1 MGLSTRRA
9 ASSDRRSLWE
19 VQGFSDAEV
28 ERARRY
34 HRPLYAA
41 LVVDAGLGFA
51 VLAALAYSRAGDW
64 LYEPLEPWPWP
75 LRTVAYAA
83 LVVAVPGLLRLP
95 LAFWRGYVY
104 ERRWGFSTQTLRAW
118 IADRAKGLALAVVLT
133 ALPVLALVAVA
144 RALPRAWP
152 LVAAP
157 GAALF
162 VLVLGLLAPLVL
174 EPVFNRFAPLDD
186 EELATELRALAARA
200 GVPIR
205 DVLVADASRRTR
217 KANAYVSGLGRTR
230 RVVLYDTLLA
240 QTDRGQVRLVVA
252 HELGHRRARHVA
264 KSTVLAMAGAVAA
277 VLVYWAVADEPGD
290 PRSTPFLLLV
300 ASVLELV
307 AMPFLSAISRRW
319 EREADRFSLELT
331 GDRAAFERAHR
342 VLATANLSD
351 LDPPRALYLL
361 LFSHPTPPERLAGAE
376 RWAAA

>member
-1 MGLSTRRA
+1 MGALA
-9 ASSDRRSLWE
+9 FAE

-41 LVVDAGLGFA
+41 LVVDAALGFG
-51 VLAALAYSRAGDW
+51 VLAALAYSRVGDW
-64 LYEPLEPWPWP
+64 LYEPLESWPWS

-83 LVVAVPGLLRLP
+83 VVVGVAALVRLP
-95 LAFWRGYVY
+95 LAFWRGYLY
-104 ERRWGFSTQTLRAW
+104 ERRWGFSTQSLRGW
-118 IADRAKGLALAVVLT
+118 IVDRAKGLALGVVLT
-133 ALPVLALVAVA
+133 AAPVLALVAVV
-144 RALPRAWP
+144 RAFPRAWP

-157 GAALF
+157 GAVLF

-174 EPVFNRFAPLDD
+174 EPVFNRFAPLSD
-186 EELATELRALAARA
+186 EELAAELRSLATRA

-217 KANAYVSGLGRTR
+217 KTNAYVSGLGRTR

-240 QTDRGQVRLVVA
+240 KAEPAEVRLVVA

-264 KSTVLAMAGAVAA
+264 KATVLAMAGAAAA
-277 VLVYWAVADEPGD
+277 VVAYWAVADAPGD

-300 ASVLELV
+300 ASVLEL
-307 AMPFLSAISRRW
+307 AATPILSAISRRW
-319 EREADRFSLELT
+319 ERHADRFSLELT

-342 VLATANLSD
+342 ELATTNLAD